1 MNPLETLVFII
12 LIGVLMISDYSL
24 TVLGYRWYQRRYSQF
39 ILHENYELNPIW
51 QNAIQKSPKNRLF
64 NIKHL
69 FLVGILCFLLLYIWF
84 IVLIYHQPFTA
95 MILELCLGMLFFVIL
110 LVNLQHV
117 VNIIRFRF
125 IYKNPDRNLLSGQIS
140 ISYTFSLMQSIL
152 SGLQMVILLLI
163 CFLLTNNI
171 FLFGGMVGEF
181 VVSIRFALLMRKS
194 RN

>member
-1 MNPLETLVFII
+1 MNPLETVVFII
-12 LIGVLMISDYSL
+12 LTGILMISDYAL
-24 TVLGYRWYQRRYSQF
+24 TVVGYRWYQQSYSQF

-51 QNAIQKSPKNRLF
+51 QNAIQKGPKKRLF

-84 IVLIYHQPFTA
+84 IVLIYHQSFTA
-95 MILELCLGMLFFVIL
+95 MILELCLGMLFFVLL

-117 VNIIRFRF
+117 VNIIRFRY
-125 IYKNPDRNLLSGQIS
+125 IHKNPDRSLLSGQVS

-152 SGLQMVILLLI
+152 SGLQVIVLLLI
-163 CFLLTNNI
+163 CFLLTNSI
-171 FLFGGMVGEF
+171 FIFGGMVGEF